1 MRLHTRM
8 RRRSS
13 RAWSQKWRTRSF
25 CLSSARNPNI
35 REINMKAF
43 LLQTPRLLA
52 LTIIIGVSSADAQV
66 TNRLLSPFSVNVND
80 IAGTQEPFIVFN
92 TQAPSVRYQQVY
104 QNSD

>member
-1 MRLHTRM
+1 
-8 RRRSS
+8 
-13 RAWSQKWRTRSF
+13 
-25 CLSSARNPNI
+25 
-35 REINMKAF
+35 MKAF

-104 QNSD
+104 QNSDFLRVVPGPVQITELIFTTGAGAIDVSIPNFRLLDLAG